1 METIRLEVCIY
12 GMCVS
17 LVLVHGVCYLS
28 FCMECVSCPSAWSV
42 SLVLLHGVCLLS
54 FCMECVS
61 CPSAWSVS
69 LVLLYDVFVLC
80 TWGMLSLHMV
90 VCT

>member
-12 GMCVS
+12 ENEYGMC
-17 LVLVHGVCYLS
+17 
-28 FCMECVSCPSAWSV
+28 V

-61 CPSAWSVS
+61 CLSAWSVS
-69 LVLLYDVFVLC
+69 LVLLHGVFV
-80 TWGMLSLHMV
+80 
-90 VCT
+90 

>member
-1 METIRLEVCIY
+1 MRMNM
-12 GMCVS
+12 GCV
-17 LVLVHGVCYLS
+17 Y
-28 FCMECVSCPSAWSV
+28 
-42 SLVLLHGVCLLS
+42 LLS

-69 LVLLYDVFVLC
+69 LVHLYDVFVLC

-90 VCT
+90 VCS